1 MLSRVICRYWFS
13 LSANGASSASS
24 SAPATDAFRGV
35 RKYIEDYQP
44 QRAEK
49 GFG

>member
-1 MLSRVICRYWFS
+1 VWRYWFS
-13 LSANGASSASS
+13 LGANGASAS